1 MRRVTSES
9 LEKVHTPIFL
19 SNGNVQYR
27 QKNYFG
33 KNEER
38 GITLVALVVTIVV
51 LLILAG
57 ITIATLFG
65 DNGIIKKAQ
74 KAKEETETSS
84 NSELDGLDEI
94 EETMKN
100 AINGIDKG
108 DTEGGENGGEDLPN
122 EPEEEYNKAT
132 VNEKVDSPSTMDG
145 NKPNENNPYIPKGF
159 KPINTDTSRWDAEEG
174 PQVNKGLVISD
185 GNSEFV
191 FIPVANIND
200 MIMCQTHGASQSVD
214 KKTLQCSICKT
225 NTKLAGKLY
234 TFSETTSTVNPTTYT
249 KGSGNREPDNIPN
262 DNNTRLKNETWTEDL
277 YQECFDKMA
286 KSVAKNKGFY
296 VGRYETSLNGNTVQS
311 KVGQTPMNN
320 IDWWKMYENSKTYSK
335 SNTSLGV
342 TSEMIWGCQ
351 WDAMMRFLLTT
362 SDAENVTSM
371 TNVGHNPS
379 QFKSG
384 PYKTGGTNYSDVY
397 TGTVAYNDISANIY
411 DLSGNCYEWS
421 QEASKYTDNF
431 RGIRGGVYNYYSCA
445 EGNSSGYG
453 PTATAD
459 NHTSR
464 LVIY

>member
-200 MIMCQTHGASQSVD
+200 MIMCQTHGASQSE
-214 KKTLQCSICKT
+214 SYI
-225 NTKLAGKLY
+225 
-234 TFSETTSTVNPTTYT
+234 
-249 KGSGNREPDNIPN
+249 
-262 DNNTRLKNETWTEDL
+262 
-277 YQECFDKMA
+277 
-286 KSVAKNKGFY
+286 
-296 VGRYETSLNGNTVQS
+296 
-311 KVGQTPMNN
+311 
-320 IDWWKMYENSKTYSK
+320 
-335 SNTSLGV
+335 
-342 TSEMIWGCQ
+342 
-351 WDAMMRFLLTT
+351 RFQKQ
-362 SDAENVTSM
+362 
-371 TNVGHNPS
+371 H
-379 QFKSG
+379 Q
-384 PYKTGGTNYSDVY
+384 
-397 TGTVAYNDISANIY
+397 
-411 DLSGNCYEWS
+411 
-421 QEASKYTDNF
+421 Q
-431 RGIRGGVYNYYSCA
+431 
-445 EGNSSGYG
+445 
-453 PTATAD
+453 
-459 NHTSR
+459 
-464 LVIY
+464 